1 MPGTG
6 GRGPRGAGP
15 GPVCKMSICPHR
27 AGAGAGLHPAIFMDS
42 REALCWSQEDRHLP
56 RVGGPL
62 RETAACR
69 AAGTQDQLGT
79 ARPDPTGS
87 AWEARVTG
95 ALDTITRCQEP
106 RRRKNKW
113 ILGVAACGTGL
124 VSKVAGTQKKKRKK
138 KKQEKLN
145 AAGAVVSGHGGRDPW
160 PGDHAAALP
169 AATAPALGVAVPSG
183 KVSVR
188 TRPRSRDQ
196 PMSARRT
203 KDKENGGPAARRRPR
218 PRAGLHLGF
227 WARSRFPRAPQA
239 RRRAGPLL
247 LRPGSGFPVALFC
260 CPRTGTSTVRPRSL
274 HRWRGPSLPGVR
286 V

>member
-1 MPGTG
+1 MGSAGDRGSRHHHPLSGAETQEEQVDPR
-6 GRGPRGAGP
+6 GRGLRDGSGF
-15 GPVCKMSICPHR
+15 K
-27 AGAGAGLHPAIFMDS
+27 S
-42 REALCWSQEDRHLP
+42 RRNTE
-56 RVGGPL
+56 
-62 RETAACR
+62 
-69 AAGTQDQLGT
+69 
-79 ARPDPTGS
+79 
-87 AWEARVTG
+87 
-95 ALDTITRCQEP
+95 
-106 RRRKNKW
+106 
-113 ILGVAACGTGL
+113 
-124 VSKVAGTQKKKRKK
+124 KKKKK

-203 KDKENGGPAARRRPR
+203 KGKENGGPAARRRPR
-218 PRAGLHLGF
+218 PRAGLHLGC

>member
-1 MPGTG
+1 MDPR
-6 GRGPRGAGP
+6 GRGLRDGSGF
-15 GPVCKMSICPHR
+15 K
-27 AGAGAGLHPAIFMDS
+27 S
-42 REALCWSQEDRHLP
+42 RRN
-56 RVGGPL
+56 
-62 RETAACR
+62 
-69 AAGTQDQLGT
+69 
-79 ARPDPTGS
+79 TG
-87 AWEARVTG
+87 
-95 ALDTITRCQEP
+95 
-106 RRRKNKW
+106 
-113 ILGVAACGTGL
+113 
-124 VSKVAGTQKKKRKK
+124 KKKKK

-145 AAGAVVSGHGGRDPW
+145 AARAVVSGHGGRDPW

-274 HRWRGPSLPGVR
+274 HRWRGPSLPSVR

>member
-1 MPGTG
+1 MDPR
-6 GRGPRGAGP
+6 GRGLRDGSGF
-15 GPVCKMSICPHR
+15 K
-27 AGAGAGLHPAIFMDS
+27 S
-42 REALCWSQEDRHLP
+42 RRNTE
-56 RVGGPL
+56 
-62 RETAACR
+62 
-69 AAGTQDQLGT
+69 
-79 ARPDPTGS
+79 
-87 AWEARVTG
+87 
-95 ALDTITRCQEP
+95 
-106 RRRKNKW
+106 
-113 ILGVAACGTGL
+113 
-124 VSKVAGTQKKKRKK
+124 KKKKK

-227 WARSRFPRAPQA
+227 WARSRFPRAPAGKAQG
-239 RRRAGPLL
+239 RASPPASRFRLPGGPVLLSQDRDLYCQTQRPAQVAGTKSALRQGLTVKLPPVWSRYLLSNYCPHCQKCPLL
-247 LRPGSGFPVALFC
+247 KSASSQNPSPRPPPYYSIVKK
-260 CPRTGTSTVRPRSL
+260 
-274 HRWRGPSLPGVR
+274 
-286 V
+286 